1 MFKSFHKIGLFM
13 LVLFVLGSC
22 SKYQKALKN
31 PDLNKKLEIA
41 QYYYNKKDYY
51 RASILFEQLQDNF
64 NGTAMAEKVLYYSAY
79 CNYGLQNYLLAGFQF
94 KSYYENF
101 PTGEWS
107 EESLYMTAY
116 CQYLESQSYFLDQTD
131 TEKGLEAFRLFVS
144 VYPESKYIS
153 ECNALMDK
161 LRNKLSYKA
170 YKMGR
175 LYYDMGEY
183 KSAIVSLQ
191 NAIRDYPEMPQ
202 KEELDYLT
210 VKAHYELAMN
220 SVEGKKAERLR
231 ETLNAYQN
239 FLSEYPQSKY
249 VNELRVLYAK
259 TENNL
264 KKLERKQEQSLK
276 ETTNN

>member
-1 MFKSFHKIGLFM
+1 MFASMFRLFTQLTCCIAVV
-13 LVLFVLGSC
+13 LVLGGC

-31 PDLNKKLEIA
+31 PDLNKKLETA
-41 QYYYNKKDYY
+41 QFYYNKKDYY

-101 PTGEWS
+101 PTGQWS

-131 TEKGLEAFRLFVS
+131 TEKGLEAFRLFIS
-144 VYPESKYIS
+144 VYPESKYIP

-170 YKMGR
+170 YKTGR

-191 NAIRDYPEMPQ
+191 NAIRDFPEMPQ

-210 VKAHYELAMN
+210 VKAYYALAMN
-220 SVEGKKAERLR
+220 SVEEKKAERLR
-231 ETLNAYQN
+231 ETISTYQN

-249 VNELRVLYAK
+249 ANELRLLYTK

-264 KKLERKQEQSLK
+264 KKMERKK
-276 ETTNN
+276 DETTNQ